1 MTTTCFLE
9 PLDVLFLRGNKLFG
23 EPGGYGEALLPPWP
37 SVAAGAI
44 RSRLLVD
51 EGIDLGEFSRSE
63 VEHLAL
69 GTPERPGLF
78 RLADFALARKTH
90 DGIESLRPLPA
101 DLVVTESHNGAYTVR
116 QLLPGV
122 PAGGLGGSF
131 PLPQWPLLAAD
142 CQAKPARGLW
152 LGEAGWRRYLTGEI
166 PAGDDL
172 VPSKKLWS
180 FDLRVGVGLDP
191 ARRRAED
198 GKLFSV
204 QAVAFCEGVG
214 FLAATE
220 GDGLKADTLLRF
232 GGDGRA
238 ARCRPV
244 DAYQP
249 PEPDLA
255 AVAES
260 GRARIVLTTP
270 GIFPAGWR
278 LPGMAED
285 GRFELGDV
293 KGRVVAAAVN
303 RAEVISGWDLAKRRP
318 KAARRAAP
326 TGSVYWLED
335 LEADEA
341 SLRKLVKR
349 GLWPEN
355 DYDKTRQV
363 EGFNRFTFAAY

>member
-1 MTTTCFLE
+1 MNWHYIE
-9 PLDVLFLRGNKLFG
+9 PLDVLYLRGNKLFG
-23 EPGGYGEALLPPWP
+23 DPGSYGESLVPPWP
-37 SVAAGAI
+37 SAVAGAI
-44 RSRLLVD
+44 RSSILARDGVD
-51 EGIDLGEFSRSE
+51 LPAFANSE
-63 VEHLAL
+63 APHDTL
-69 GTPERPGLF
+69 GTPKEPG
-78 RLADFALARKTH
+78 DFMVRDFSLARQG
-90 DGIESLRPLPA
+90 DGVLEAVYAPPA
-101 DLVVTESHNGAYTVR
+101 DLVITKTDDDTLRVSRLQPEKPYQGIASSMPTASLPVLACSDRAKPETGLWLTQSAYEAYLRGET
-116 QLLPGV
+116 PD
-122 PAGGLGGSF
+122 AGGL
-131 PLPQWPLLAAD
+131 L
-142 CQAKPARGLW
+142 RTVELW
-152 LGEAGWRRYLTGEI
+152 RMDE
-166 PAGDDL
+166 
-172 VPSKKLWS
+172 
-180 FDLRVGVGLDP
+180 RVGVGLDP

-220 GDGLKADTLLRF
+220 GDGLDTDTLLRF

-244 DAYQP
+244 DAYHP

-270 GIFPAGWR
+270 GIFSEGWR

-303 RAEVISGWDLAKRRP
+303 RAEVISGWDIAKRQP
-318 KAARRAAP
+318 KDARRAAP
-326 TGSVYWLED
+326 AGSVYWIED
-335 LEADEA
+335 LKANEA
-341 SLRKLVKR
+341 SLRKLVKH

-363 EGFNRFTFAAY
+363 EGFNRFTFATY